1 MVFMTE
7 DFCVLCLLSPHKWFG
22 QETICGYGARVSL
35 TARSLSGLT
44 NYKSGRLSIIV
55 TYTQKLLIYTLY
67 LGATTRCHLA

>member
-1 MVFMTE
+1 MTE
-7 DFCVLCLLSPHKWFG
+7 DFYVSVLLSVVRAPHKWFG

-55 TYTQKLLIYTLY
+55 TYTQNF
-67 LGATTRCHLA
+67 